1 MLILASAS
9 PRRKELLE
17 QLGVD
22 FKIEVAD
29 CDEIM
34 DDEIAPD
41 VLVQR
46 NASEKAKAVAKLNPQ
61 NTVLG
66 ADTVVTIDGKI
77 LGKPKDR
84 EDAFNMLK
92 KLQGRSHYVY
102 TGIALVY
109 HNEEK
114 CIVKTEAVGTEVFFG
129 PMTDKE
135 IENYVATGEP
145 MDKAGAYGIQG
156 KAGLFVKGIE
166 GDYYNVVGLPYS
178 RLNREIKKFLKE
190 V

>member
-102 TGIALVY
+102 TGIALV
-109 HNEEK
+109 
-114 CIVKTEAVGTEVFFG
+114 
-129 PMTDKE
+129 
-135 IENYVATGEP
+135 
-145 MDKAGAYGIQG
+145 
-156 KAGLFVKGIE
+156 
-166 GDYYNVVGLPYS
+166 
-178 RLNREIKKFLKE
+178 
-190 V
+190 

>member
-156 KAGLFVKGIE
+156 KAGAFIE
-166 GDYYNVVGLPYS
+166 GIRGSYSNVVGLPIY
-178 RLNREIKKFLKE
+178 NVKKMLDSINKE
-190 V
+190 

>member
-84 EDAFNMLK
+84 EEAFNMLK

-114 CIVKTEAVGTEVFFG
+114 WIVKTEAVGTEVFFG
-129 PMTDKE
+129 SMTDKE

-156 KAGLFVKGIE
+156 KAGAFIE
-166 GDYYNVVGLPYS
+166 GIRGPYSNVVGLPIY
-178 RLNREIKKFLKE
+178 NVKKMLDSINKE
-190 V
+190 